1 LRNSNNI
8 PRRDFLGSLFWLGTP
23 PKLCGYWSQHVVN
36 SRIDWSNTLDM
47 RPLDMRAARP
57 RWWRFW
63 QGR

>member
-36 SRIDWSNTLDM
+36 SRID
-47 RPLDMRAARP
+47 
-57 RWWRFW
+57 
-63 QGR
+63 